1 MPGPMDVAALL
12 LLSVALCWVALGI
25 TGAMAKRRPLSPYA
39 ALLDAEVL
47 VRKYEASD
55 WEPCVVVAVSKSG
68 AVCVRRI
75 EDRDVTRSGFWIK
88 SELAPE
94 RVRWP
99 DGTSPYEE
107 VDDG

>member
-1 MPGPMDVAALL
+1 MDVLVLL
-12 LLSVALCWVALGI
+12 LVSVALSWVALRVI
-25 TGAMAKRRPLSPYA
+25 GAMAGRRPLSPYA

-47 VRKYEASD
+47 VRKYQASD

-88 SELAPE
+88 SELAPD

-99 DGTSPYEE
+99 DGSSPYGE